1 MGQPL
6 CCSAANAGA
15 WGERGYGDDSTP
27 YMWLSSIALLPW
39 LPGFP
44 PPAFPTMISS
54 LNPLNP
60 SLCYQQQPS
69 PWHCSTIPKFP
80 FPAAV
85 PSRWPAYLSGL
96 CMAVARTVWFSFHLG
111 CHRSAVSLSALN
123 VSPLTQTVAL
133 LWNWTPA
140 SVPLPTKG
148 RSSPTNTLVFP
159 PKSFILPSFAWVYIF
174 FSTGQVLL
182 SALHCCSECTSGS
195 EGVFPMYPW
204 RQMYSMSTYP
214 LPSCSLKASY
224 LYQTLSHAVKAKVLL
239 EYYRYYCY

>member
-140 SVPLPTKG
+140 SVPPPAEG
-148 RSSPTNTLVFP
+148 RTSPTNIPDFPPSSSSYWVFMFLCILFHWSGIPVRSQLVFCMNVC
-159 PKSFILPSFAWVYIF
+159 AWRCIPDVSMERDVLHIHLLLCHLVLFHESIF
-174 FSTGQVLL
+174 
-182 SALHCCSECTSGS
+182 
-195 EGVFPMYPW
+195 W
-204 RQMYSMSTYP
+204 
-214 LPSCSLKASY
+214 
-224 LYQTLSHAVKAKVLL
+224 
-239 EYYRYYCY
+239 